1 MPCHRPVGRLVSGRT
16 ISRKDPVASGGD
28 GVLSFPPRGGGYH
41 RPVRASTWLAAIVA
55 AGLLAAAC
63 TSTPSPNPSGTAAPG
78 ATDLPSAPVAT
89 VNGSPGPSLPSQ
101 TDTAWGRIWDALP
114 STFPALP
121 GSLAATDTGAGAT
134 SGQILV
140 PASRDEVVQFFR
152 QSFRDAGA
160 TIGTEGPLEDGSV
173 TVTADDGAGC
183 RIQLSVRGTGTR
195 EAMVSVLYG
204 AGCPFE

>member
-1 MPCHRPVGRLVSGRT
+1 
-16 ISRKDPVASGGD
+16 
-28 GVLSFPPRGGGYH
+28 
-41 RPVRASTWLAAIVA
+41 VRASTWLAAIVA
-55 AGLLAAAC
+55 AGMLAGAC
-63 TSTPSPNPSGTAAPG
+63 TPAPTATPTGTAASSASENP
-78 ATDLPSAPVAT
+78 ATAGPTIRAGT
-89 VNGSPGPSLPSQ
+89 PGPSLPSQ

-134 SGQILV
+134 SGEILV
-140 PASRDEVVQFFR
+140 PASRDEVVQFYR

-183 RIQLSVRGTGTR
+183 RIQLSIRGTGTR